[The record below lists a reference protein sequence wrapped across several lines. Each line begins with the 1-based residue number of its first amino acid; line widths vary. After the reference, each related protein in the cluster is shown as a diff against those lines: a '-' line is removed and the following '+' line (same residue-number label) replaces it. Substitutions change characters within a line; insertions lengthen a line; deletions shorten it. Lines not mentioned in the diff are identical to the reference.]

1 MSDVTDV
8 VSIEE
13 LKTMIGLTSDS
24 SDNLLKLIVDK
35 TVKRMRFKLG
45 LKAEE
50 LFPDDL
56 SYIPFEVCIRRYN
69 RRANEGM
76 ASYTQEGQ
84 SFTFSDND
92 FAEFEQDIEDWKDAN
107 QKKISAPKASFVN
120 PYRRYN
126 HATK

>member
-1 MSDVTDV
+1 MSDTPEV
-8 VSIEE
+8 VAINE

-24 SDNLLKLIVDK
+24 SDNLLTLIVDK

-45 LKAEE
+45 LKNGET
-50 LFPDDL
+50 FPDEL
-56 SYIPFEVCIRRYN
+56 SYIAFEVCVRRYN

-76 ASYTQEGQ
+76 KSYTQEGQ

-92 FAEFEQDIEDWKDAN
+92 FTEFEQDIEDWKDAN

-126 HATK
+126 HANE